1 MLPFFYPLVDTGYLA
16 KIGTDPLDFARV
28 LARAGARIAQ
38 YRHKGEFTRDRFA
51 EAEAI
56 AGLFREAGALFI
68 VNDRADVALA
78 VGADG
83 VHVGRDDLAPADAR
97 RIVGP
102 DLLLGCSTHN
112 AEQLAAADAQPVD
125 YVAIGP
131 MFGTRSKENPEPV
144 VGIENLPALR
154 RLTGKPL
161 AAIGGVSLENAGE
174 LLAAGADSL
183 AAISAVSAAN
193 VADWV
198 RLCSLRETRTVNR
211 GQ

>member
-1 MLPFFYPLVDTGYLA
+1 MLPLFYPIVDTGHLA
-16 KIGTDPLDFARV
+16 KIGADPLDFARV
-28 LARAGARIAQ
+28 LARAGVRIAQ

-56 AGLFREAGALFI
+56 AKLFREAGALFI
-68 VNDRADVALA
+68 VNDRADIALA

-83 VHVGRDDLAPADAR
+83 VHVGRDDLSPADAR

-112 AEQLAAADAQPVD
+112 AEQLAAADSQPID
-125 YVAIGP
+125 YLAVGP
-131 MFGTRSKENPEPV
+131 MFGTHSKKNPDPV

-154 RLTGKPL
+154 RLTDKPL
-161 AAIGGVSLENAGE
+161 AAIGGVSLENAAA

-183 AAISAVSAAN
+183 AVISAVSAEN
-193 VADWV
+193 VAHWM
-198 RLCSLRETRTVNR
+198 RLRP
-211 GQ
+211 